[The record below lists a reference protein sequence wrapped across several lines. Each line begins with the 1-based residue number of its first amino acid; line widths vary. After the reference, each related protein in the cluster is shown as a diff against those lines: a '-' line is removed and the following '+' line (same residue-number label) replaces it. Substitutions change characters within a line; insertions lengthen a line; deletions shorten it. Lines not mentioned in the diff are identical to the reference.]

1 MIKKNQGPHFW
12 KGTPHFEV
20 DNRLNTVCSKY
31 IPVIGAFFNKNYGF
45 QR

>member
-1 MIKKNQGPHFW
+1 MIKKNQDPHFW

-20 DNRLNTVCSKY
+20 EKCLNAVCSNY
-31 IPVIGAFFNKNYGF
+31 IPVIGVFFNKNYDF